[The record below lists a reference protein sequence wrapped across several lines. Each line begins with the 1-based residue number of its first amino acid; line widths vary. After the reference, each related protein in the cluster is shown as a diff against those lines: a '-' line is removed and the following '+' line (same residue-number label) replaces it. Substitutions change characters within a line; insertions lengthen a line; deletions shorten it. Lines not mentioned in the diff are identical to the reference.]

1 MAPKRRKKMIQVPIN
16 EEMVARVASHASAMG
31 TLRNSFTKGEGN
43 VIGFM
48 GEELVLASLEDSK
61 KEESYDFD
69 IIFEGKRFEVKTKR
83 TTVEPKPHY
92 MCSVSTFNTRQKAD
106 YYLFCRVLHKGG
118 SFGDFGWVLG
128 YIPVEEFKR
137 GAVFMRKGDL
147 DRDNGY
153 IVRSNCFS
161 VPISDLYPVEGLMI

>member
-1 MAPKRRKKMIQVPIN
+1 MIQVSISD
-16 EEMVARVASHASAMG
+16 EMISRASSHSAEMG
-31 TLRNSFTKGEGN
+31 TLRNSFTRGEGN

-48 GEELVLASLEDSK
+48 GEEIVLNSLEDSR

-69 IIFEGKRFEVKTKR
+69 VIFEGKRFEVKTKR

-92 MCSVSTFNTRQKAD
+92 MCSVSTFNARQKAD

-118 SFGDFGWVLG
+118 SFGKFGWVLG
-128 YIPVEEFKR
+128 YIPVDEFKK
-137 GAVFMRKGDL
+137 AAIFMRKGDL

-153 IVRSNCFS
+153 IVKSNCFS
-161 VPISDLYPVEGLMI
+161 VPISDLYPVEGLMV

>member
-1 MAPKRRKKMIQVPIN
+1 MIRVGIC
-16 EEMVARVASHASAMG
+16 EEMIKRVEHESAKVG
-31 TLRNSFTKGEGN
+31 VLRGSFTRGEGN
-43 VIGFM
+43 PIGLM
-48 GEELVLASLEDSK
+48 GEELVLASLEGSK

-69 IIFEGKRFEVKTKR
+69 ILFEGKRFEVKTKR

-106 YYLFCRVLHKGG
+106 YYLFCRVLHVGG

-128 YIPVEEFKR
+128 YIPVEEFKKLS
-137 GAVFMRKGDL
+137 VFMRKGDL

-153 IVRSNCFS
+153 IVKSNCFS
-161 VPISDLYPVEGLMI
+161 VPISNLYPVEGLMV